1 MGRHDVTIV
10 VKKLDL
16 WTQAYHNMTQWKTFK
31 LPLGETI
38 NCYKARDLV
47 EDFLPGGL
55 VDRDWGPN
63 IRLSSALDPGK
74 VGSDGVAHGTPM
86 QLGRAET
93 RVVTWG
99 SGYGRTQQIKHNVN
113 LPLLGN
119 RYWIT
124 GYPVTMFDKRCIV
137 VAPNGEVH
145 ELIQFDQDA
154 SVMPAGFPQQAL
166 NLGTWRNG
174 ELIYGKATTAADLP
188 SHAHIWGPGSLENPH
203 CQAFTVQ
210 DYLGADG
217 SDGFAA
223 KYGPDGSN
231 DGPKAGDWYYL
242 VPGTPSYVNMVAKGG
257 QCEARAEALA
267 TYGARLI
274 DRGSRTSFLTQA
286 GTWAKGTNIHEFRVN
301 LNDLTLITE
310 GF

>member
-1 MGRHDVTIV
+1 MAIV
-10 VKKLDL
+10 VKKIDMGIA
-16 WTQAYHNMTQWKTFK
+16 AYYNLVGWDKFT
-31 LPLGETI
+31 LPQGELI

-47 EDFLPGGL
+47 EDALPGPS
-55 VDRDWGPN
+55 VSRNWGPN
-63 IRLSSALDPGK
+63 ERLSSLLNPGR
-74 VGSDGVAHGTPM
+74 VGSDGVAQGTPI
-86 QLGRAET
+86 QLGVTEKRS
-93 RVVTWG
+93 VTWG
-99 SGYGRTQQIKHNVN
+99 GGYGRVQQLWCKAPKPV
-113 LPLLGN
+113 LT

-124 GYPVTMFDKRCIV
+124 GYPITMYDKRCIIKD
-137 VAPNGEVH
+137 PNGNVH

-154 SVMPAGFPQQAL
+154 AVMPAGFPQQAL
-166 NLGTWRNG
+166 NRGTWRNG
-174 ELIYGKATTAADLP
+174 VLIDGVATTAADLP
-188 SHAHIWGPGSLENPH
+188 SHAHIWGRGSLENPH

-217 SDGFAA
+217 SDGFEAE
-223 KYGPDGSN
+223 YGSEGSN

-242 VPGTPSYVNMVAKGG
+242 PGGTSSHTAMMAKGG
-257 QCEARAEALA
+257 QCAARAQALE

-301 LNDLTLITE
+301 LNDLSIVSE